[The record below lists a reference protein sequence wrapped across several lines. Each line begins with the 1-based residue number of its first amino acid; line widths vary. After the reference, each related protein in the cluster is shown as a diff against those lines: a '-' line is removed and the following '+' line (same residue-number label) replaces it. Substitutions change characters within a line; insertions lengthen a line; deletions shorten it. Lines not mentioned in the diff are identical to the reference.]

1 MSITSNCSAS
11 GTGPPQE
18 VVVPGAARPLQRLA
32 IVRRL
37 QGLSRRTVARR
48 LNMDLEQ
55 VRRQEAADADLPLS
69 VLYAW
74 QKALEVPV
82 AELLVEPGDGLS
94 PPVLERARL
103 VRLMKTVLAIRQQA
117 RQKSIQRMAETMLN
131 QLVEIMPELAH
142 VGPWHAVG
150 RRRRLNELGVAA
162 ERRLPDDVFIERS
175 H

>member
-1 MSITSNCSAS
+1 MSISSNCSTV
-11 GTGPPQE
+11 GNGLPRE
-18 VVVPGAARPLQRLA
+18 VALPNTARPLQRLA
-32 IVRRL
+32 AVRRL

-48 LNMDLEQ
+48 LNIDLDQ

-74 QKALEVPV
+74 HKALDVPV

-117 RQKSIQRMAETMLN
+117 KQKAIQRMAETMIN
-131 QLVEIMPELAH
+131 QLVEIMPELAN

-162 ERRLPDDVFIERS
+162 ERRLPEDVFIDRG